1 LKAGSR
7 RHEHIVGFEKPEDG
21 KTKFELVALDLPG
34 GITGDSDKSD

>member
-21 KTKFELVALDLPG
+21 KTKFELVALDLPADHG
-34 GITGDSDKSD
+34 ESDKSD